1 MYLYSPVVINLEYV
15 KKEFNKIKLKLS
27 NCTGGEK
34 YFDPIRK
41 IFVAIM
47 PEETVRQKMIRYMQK
62 YMSVPST
69 NIGIE
74 EHLYHF
80 GIKQYNGRIDMV
92 ITNQNSINDVLCV
105 IECKSEKVFIE
116 SMQVIE
122 QAEKYSRLVNA
133 KFFGLVNG
141 NYIQFYHIC
150 DNGNF
155 IAIQG
160 IPTYKE
166 LSDDVYTES
175 NDFQEFQR
183 LEYCD
188 YFDHL
193 FLKNQDWYIYKIG
206 EDTDEKLVPAIVAL
220 DDCILDYSQKLK
232 NIQSDRLKLIEDLG
246 IQYRQYNDRSGGGF
260 GSGIYRIFMLED
272 KLLNKL
278 FLCGFTITTTAKTT
292 NDPKYGTTDG
302 KSVLILMFNDG
313 DVDQMSAQIN
323 LNKYLE
329 FNRKIMTITI
339 GHNGTVTRKG
349 ANKNDLFEYIKKYNS
364 DMILNSEL
372 LFGTIDFSKPL
383 SLKNKDVVK
392 LFSNLIEYCFYREE
406 YKLNLSK
413 NL

>member
-1 MYLYSPVVINLEYV
+1 
-15 KKEFNKIKLKLS
+15 
-27 NCTGGEK
+27 
-34 YFDPIRK
+34 
-41 IFVAIM
+41 
-47 PEETVRQKMIRYMQK
+47 
-62 YMSVPST
+62 
-69 NIGIE
+69 
-74 EHLYHF
+74 
-80 GIKQYNGRIDMV
+80 MV

-141 NYIQFYHIC
+141 NYIQFYPHIC

-232 NIQSDRLKLIEDLG
+232 NIQSDR
-246 IQYRQYNDRSGGGF
+246 F
-260 GSGIYRIFMLED
+260 
-272 KLLNKL
+272 
-278 FLCGFTITTTAKTT
+278 KT
-292 NDPKYGTTDG
+292 NRRFRNP
-302 KSVLILMFNDG
+302 I
-313 DVDQMSAQIN
+313 SA
-323 LNKYLE
+323 
-329 FNRKIMTITI
+329 
-339 GHNGTVTRKG
+339 V
-349 ANKNDLFEYIKKYNS
+349 
-364 DMILNSEL
+364 
-372 LFGTIDFSKPL
+372 
-383 SLKNKDVVK
+383 
-392 LFSNLIEYCFYREE
+392 
-406 YKLNLSK
+406 
-413 NL
+413 